1 MAFGLNIF
9 RTVTADLDTV
19 TREIYTTPLG
29 YSSIFLMCQVTN
41 VSGST
46 QEVSASILSPDST
59 ETSVTENF
67 SIPVGDSAGLLTGK
81 LVLETGY
88 SFLASASANGTL
100 KLVLSI
106 LESKN

>member
-9 RTVTADLDTV
+9 KTVTIDLTTADTNV
-19 TREIYTTPLG
+19 YTAPFG
-29 YSSIFLMCQVTN
+29 YSAIVLMAQICNIT
-41 VSGST
+41 SGVQT
-46 QEVSASILSPDST
+46 ASMSVLAPDST
-59 ETSVTENF
+59 ETSLIENF
-67 SIPVGDSAGLLTGK
+67 AISGYDAVGALTGK

-88 SFLASASANGTL
+88 SLMVSANNNNTL